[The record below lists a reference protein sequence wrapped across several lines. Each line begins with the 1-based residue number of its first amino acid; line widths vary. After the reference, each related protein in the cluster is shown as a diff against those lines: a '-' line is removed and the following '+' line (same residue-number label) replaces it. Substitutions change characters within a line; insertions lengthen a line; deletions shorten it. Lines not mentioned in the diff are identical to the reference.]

1 MQLDAVEAG
10 ELGARRRCGEQARQ
24 HLRQIA
30 DVRALR
36 VGDALAI
43 AELQRLPFV
52 GREHAREFVLAHGA
66 QAGAQFRF
74 G

>member
-1 MQLDAVEAG
+1 MQLDAVEACRF
-10 ELGARRRCGEQARQ
+10 GAQRGFGEQTRQ

-30 DVRALR
+30 DVRMLH

-52 GREHAREFVLAHGA
+52 RREHAGEFVLAHGA
-66 QAGAQFRF
+66 
-74 G
+74 